1 MVEAAQVF
9 GELQIWGSPISSVR
23 LGTPT
28 DANSFN
34 MIAQLYRKNN
44 LSHSREHVEMENE
57 SRRRLIHEG

>member
-9 GELQIWGSPISSVR
+9 GELQIWGSPISSVQ

-34 MIAQLYRKNN
+34 MITQL
-44 LSHSREHVEMENE
+44 
-57 SRRRLIHEG
+57 